1 MAAETLALRGAQV
14 VLQDHMRSPGRK
26 FLLAGRGG
34 LNLTHSED
42 LELLLGRYG
51 DASARLEPAIRA
63 FPPAALRAW
72 CEAFGEPV
80 FVGSSGRVF
89 PVAMK
94 ASPLLRKWLRRLDA
108 LGVEFKP
115 VTRWTGFTE
124 DTTIL
129 ALGGASWPELGSDAS
144 WVPIFEKAGITVSP
158 FVASNARQQIA
169 WSTHIKEKHAGA
181 HVKTVTVEHNGTVV
195 RGDIVISKDGL
206 EGTPIYALSQSL
218 RANPDRPL
226 IIDLKPDLAGSDVAG
241 LLSRQR
247 TKDSFS
253 NRYRKAF
260 GLSPAA
266 IGLMREAKSDDPKRL
281 EFPTRGANDLRRAI
295 SSSGGVAWN
304 EIDADYTLIK
314 YPSTMVIGEMIDWD
328 APTGGYLLQA
338 CMAMGR
344 FAALSLA
351 ARLKL
356 PEP

>member
-42 LELLLGRYG
+42 VDLLLRRYG
-51 DASARLEPAIRA
+51 VSSARLEPVIRA
-63 FPPAALRAW
+63 FPPDTLRAW
-72 CEAFGEPV
+72 CEALGEPV

-108 LGVEFKP
+108 IGVEFGP
-115 VTRWTGFTE
+115 ATRWTGFTE

-181 HVKTVTVEHNGTVV
+181 HVKTVAVEHDGTVV

-226 IIDLKPDLAGSDVAG
+226 IIDLKPDLAGSDVAE

-260 GLSPAA
+260 GLSPSA

-281 EFPTRGANDLRRAI
+281 EFQTRGANDLRRAI